1 MLNIK
6 ENVLH
11 QIAARYITGKDV
23 KIEIKGAKVQLECF
37 ERLLKTSRALKE
49 SLDNDNNLDEVASL
63 IEIKKQLTREFQDL
77 TGITWRL

>member
-11 QIAARYITGKDV
+11 QSAARYITGKDV

-49 SLDNDNNLDEVASL
+49 TLDNDNNLDEVAAL

>member
-49 SLDNDNNLDEVASL
+49 TLDNDNNLDEVAAL